1 MHTYHDFAVVFCH
14 VLTLRLALDLMD
26 IWRSFATMQSLPTW
40 ANRCIRSTYRVRVST
55 VLVHAVD
62 NPSLV
67 VVVVLDF
74 APNACHFAVVFC
86 HLSYSSLIRVDSYSD
101 NNTCR
106 CRHCQEL
113 NGRISDQFQTVRLA
127 GASAGERS
135 THAFPSRRCKG
146 SRARSLYA
154 RGDPPPSM
162 Q

>member
-86 HLSYSSLIRVDSYSD
+86 HLSYSSRLGLVPTLPTICAAVGIVKGQTDEFRTNFRRSV
-101 NNTCR
+101 
-106 CRHCQEL
+106 
-113 NGRISDQFQTVRLA
+113 GRQALQLE
-127 GASAGERS
+127 ERS
-135 THAFPSRRCKG
+135 TQEILRPGASSWRTFRSRFFVQ
-146 SRARSLYA
+146 AL
-154 RGDPPPSM
+154 
-162 Q
+162 